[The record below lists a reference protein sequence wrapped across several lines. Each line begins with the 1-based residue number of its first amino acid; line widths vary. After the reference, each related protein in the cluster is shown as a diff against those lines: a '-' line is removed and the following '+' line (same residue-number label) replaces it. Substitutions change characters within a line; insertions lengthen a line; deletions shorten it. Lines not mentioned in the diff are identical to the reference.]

1 LKKTLLALALLT
13 LLAAAIPAQKI
24 EKPKLTAVPPTDVQ
38 RVLID
43 EGIVFHD
50 HRRYDDAIR
59 KYEQVLRE
67 NPDCMPAL
75 YELSLS
81 LYNKPD
87 KARADEVAR
96 KGAQYKSNQLAGF
109 YGIIAN
115 NLDDS
120 GKSEEA
126 IALFKTA
133 MKILKEDKSLNSQLG
148 EISYNFGLTYFRL
161 KQYTEARNVLKDGVY
176 ASFGHPSANFL
187 LAEIFTGTKYKI
199 PGLMAAARYLGLD
212 QKNPARVKRAAA
224 IILER
229 LKKTE
234 ADEKTGNINIFLDMG
249 APKDEGDF
257 GMYELLTSISG
268 VSTDEDKKANKTE
281 NQKFIDSLSSLISML
296 GGDKKLRST
305 FVGKTYIPY
314 LDAMRKA
321 GYHETLGY
329 LVLQTAGNSD
339 ASKWTAANPKKVLE
353 FYEWSRAYQL
363 PGK

>member
-1 LKKTLLALALLT
+1 MKKTLLILALLT
-13 LLAAAIPAQKI
+13 ILAAAIPAQKI

-38 RVLID
+38 RLLID
-43 EGIVFHD
+43 EGIAFHD
-50 HRRYDDAIR
+50 RKRYDEAIR

-67 NPDCMPAL
+67 NPDCAIAM
-75 YELSLS
+75 YELALS

-87 KARADEVAR
+87 KARAEEAAR
-96 KGAQYKSNQLAGF
+96 KGAQYRSGHLAQF
-109 YGIIAN
+109 YALIAGV
-115 NLDDS
+115 LDDN
-120 GKSEEA
+120 GKSDEA

-133 MKILKEDKSLNSQLG
+133 TKIVRDDTSLSYQMG
-148 EISYNFGLTYFRL
+148 EVSYNLGVTYFRL
-161 KQYTEARNVLKDGVY
+161 KRYAEAREALKDGV
-176 ASFGHPSANFL
+176 AADFAHPGANFL

-199 PGLMAAARYLGLD
+199 PGLMVAARYLGLD

-224 IILER
+224 IILDK
-229 LKKTE
+229 LKKPE
-234 ADEKTGNINIFLDMG
+234 EDAKTGNINIFLDMG

-281 NQKFIDSLSSLISML
+281 NQKFIESLSMLISML
-296 GGDKKLRST
+296 SEDKKLRST

-321 GYHETLGY
+321 GFHETLGY
-329 LVLQTAGNSD
+329 LVLQTSGNSD

-363 PGK
+363 R